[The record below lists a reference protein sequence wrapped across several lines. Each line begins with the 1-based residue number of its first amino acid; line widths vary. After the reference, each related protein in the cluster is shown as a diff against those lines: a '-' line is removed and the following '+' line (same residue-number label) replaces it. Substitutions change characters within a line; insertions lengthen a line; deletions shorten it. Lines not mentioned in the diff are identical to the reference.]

1 MNQPKVESSASSN
14 SCLSLADERPTC
26 IARKQMHSAR
36 RARTSWRAQR
46 RRISVVLLHFI
57 CLKSIRLTHAASSNI
72 DADWKDALLLKPRTD
87 DGPVVATAS
96 IDIENLVDLEELS
109 FRRLPSHLAT
119 RGRSNDGA
127 VVNGDNE
134 LSVFSKMRAIV
145 KGTTHDGAAAFT
157 EIVWHGIET
166 DQGVGFATLVQDT
179 TTGAI
184 CGTVTTNTTT
194 YALVTTADGT
204 VQLRARQWGEYPND
218 EDEDGGGGESVTVL
232 LPSLFSPLPTTDESV
247 SILPSQIESVLV
259 SEGPAFGAIQLGR
272 DEEED
277 DGDNEARIRRRKAQQ
292 QQHPHTI
299 RKLPGGKDPDPVIFD
314 ALVVVTNRAMCEYAG
329 LAAGCSPLFYSN
341 TSPMLQKISLLQA
354 EFNNAM
360 DVVKIPVR
368 VRVVD
373 VRIMQVTAEE
383 LYTNTEILGFM
394 ANDEIMQQWR
404 DEVSADVVTM
414 IASENP
420 ERPACGRAQ
429 SGGSFAVASY
439 SCLESYSW
447 THELGHLF
455 NCSHNRENTGNQDHP
470 YGYGYRKPGSYRTVM
485 SYSCAEDE
493 PCPRIPVFSSADAD
507 LRGYGKLGTDEHDN
521 SRLIEESAP
530 VTAAYRTVPTP
541 APSTL
546 APTLQPSERPTPVPT
561 TKVPTKQPPG
571 SNDPPPS
578 SPPVDGV
585 IELYCQPDDSLD
597 FDPCPDKNQMH
608 GVLFGFCFSVCVEQ
622 FLVWLLRF
630 FNMKCGGC

>member
-1 MNQPKVESSASSN
+1 M
-14 SCLSLADERPTC
+14 
-26 IARKQMHSAR
+26 
-36 RARTSWRAQR
+36 
-46 RRISVVLLHFI
+46 
-57 CLKSIRLTHAASSNI
+57 
-72 DADWKDALLLKPRTD
+72 DALLLRPRTD

-96 IDIENLVDLEELS
+96 IDIESLVDLEELS
-109 FRRLPSHLAT
+109 FRRLPSHLDT

-127 VVNGDNE
+127 VVDGDNE

-145 KGTTHDGAAAFT
+145 KGTSHDGAVAFT

-204 VQLRARQWGEYPND
+204 VQLRAKEWEDYPND
-218 EDEDGGGGESVTVL
+218 EDEDGGDDESVTVL
-232 LPSLFSPLPTTDESV
+232 FPSLFSPLPTTDESV
-247 SILPSQIESVLV
+247 SILPSQIDSVLV

-272 DEEED
+272 EEEED
-277 DGDNEARIRRRKAQQ
+277 DGDNETRIRRRRAQQ
-292 QQHPHTI
+292 QYPNTI
-299 RKLPGGKDPDPVIFD
+299 RKLPRGKDPDPVIFD

-329 LAAGCSPLFYSN
+329 LTVGCSPLFYSN

-429 SGGSFAVASY
+429 LGGSFTVTSY

-455 NCSHNRENTGNQDHP
+455 NCSHNREDTGNQDHP
-470 YGYGYRKPGSYRTVM
+470 YGYGYRKPGSFRTLM
-485 SYSCAEDE
+485 SYSCSEDE

-507 LRGYGKLGTDEHDN
+507 LRGYGKLGTNEHDN
-521 SRLIEESAP
+521 SRLIEELAP
-530 VTAAYRTVPTP
+530 VTAAYRTVTTP

-546 APTLQPSERPTPVPT
+546 APTPQPT
-561 TKVPTKQPPG
+561 G

-585 IELYCQPDDSLD
+585 IELYCDANESCDQQ
-597 FDPCPDKNQMH
+597 NQMY
-608 GVLFGFCFSVCVEQ
+608 GVVFGFCFSVCVEQ
-622 FLVWLLRF
+622 TLVWLLRF